1 MKFASFAL
9 FQEVTAKANVC
20 GMRSN
25 RAHTFRRRA
34 RPIVCNTAL
43 TWACW
48 RPLERF
54 IATSTR
60 AQKLMREQE
69 QHTILVSALAAV
81 EERIG
86 IVKVIIPFYV
96 EGKALQ
102 IVNSQRIGTQL
113 I

>member
-1 MKFASFAL
+1 
-9 FQEVTAKANVC
+9 
-20 GMRSN
+20 
-25 RAHTFRRRA
+25 
-34 RPIVCNTAL
+34 
-43 TWACW
+43 
-48 RPLERF
+48 
-54 IATSTR
+54 
-60 AQKLMREQE
+60 MREQE